1 MESTD
6 GDCSG
11 HVSLFFTTCFAPAS
25 SMLYICLF
33 LWLVEGPT
41 TVQAVVATY
50 FVHCPK
56 LATRLSGHRPAI
68 PGQQTH

>member
-25 SMLYICLF
+25 SMLYI
-33 LWLVEGPT
+33 EGPT